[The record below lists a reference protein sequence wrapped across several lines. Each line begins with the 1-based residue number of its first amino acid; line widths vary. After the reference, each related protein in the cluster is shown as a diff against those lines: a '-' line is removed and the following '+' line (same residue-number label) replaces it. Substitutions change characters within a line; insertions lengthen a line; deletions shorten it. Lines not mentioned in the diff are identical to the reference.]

1 MFEETDSTVFLNSW
15 PKVKNIP
22 FAEHDIR
29 IDSSKYPVASKDP
42 NIYDFFTYLKLISTH
57 RVTIENAIKSFMVF
71 SDVSMCEDS
80 DVKVCVCM
88 RDCIGECVSVSRNV
102 GESVYES
109 VCVLVCVSVCVSLYV
124 SVCVGTQ

>member
-42 NIYDFFTYLKLISTH
+42 DIYDFFTYLKLISTH

-71 SDVSMCEDS
+71 SDVSVCENS
-80 DVKVCVCM
+80 NVKVCVC
-88 RDCIGECVSVSRNV
+88 
-102 GESVYES
+102 VYA
-109 VCVLVCVSVCVSLYV
+109 
-124 SVCVGTQ
+124 